1 MISLQKIITK
11 LKSLIDK
18 NTADITALNN
28 GLSNK
33 LNTSDEIFKFINIST
48 INNSANWAVL
58 TGIYN
63 TIPSTVGAPDYGVLI
78 VFAAPYPTAGFNG
91 MNWIHQLWF
100 TNNNIVRHRFSVNK
114 TDGSGWSEW
123 TTL

>member
-28 GLSNK
+28 GLANK
-33 LNTSDEIFKFINIST
+33 LNTADEVFRFFNSGSY
-48 INNSANWAVL
+48 NNNANWAVL

-63 TIPSTVGAPDYGVLI
+63 TNPSTVGAPDYGVLI

-91 MNWIHQLWF
+91 KNWIHQLWL
-100 TNNNIVRHRFSVNK
+100 TNNNVVQHRFSINA
-114 TDGSGWSEW
+114 TDGDSWGAW

>member
-11 LKSLIDK
+11 LKSMIDK

-28 GLSNK
+28 SLANK
-33 LNTSDEIFKFINIST
+33 LNTLDEIFRSFGTSDYS
-48 INNSANWAVL
+48 NNVNWACL

-63 TIPSTVGAPDYGVLI
+63 TSPSTVGAPDYGVLI

-91 MNWIHQLWF
+91 KNWIHQLWL
-100 TNNNIVRHRFSVNK
+100 TNNNVVQHRYSVNK
-114 TDGSGWSEW
+114 TDGSGWSSW